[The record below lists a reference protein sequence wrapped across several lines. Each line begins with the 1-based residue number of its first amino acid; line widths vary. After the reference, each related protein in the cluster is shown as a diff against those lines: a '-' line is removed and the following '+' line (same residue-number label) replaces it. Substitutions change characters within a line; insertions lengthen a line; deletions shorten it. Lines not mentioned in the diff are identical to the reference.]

1 MSLNVYKVMEA
12 DEVQDNIPELSSSQI
27 SMDSN
32 EVHETIEVKDHLL
45 FTCKN
50 ESKRLCYMYDF
61 TATKTFTVS
70 VST

>member
-1 MSLNVYKVMEA
+1 MEA

-45 FTCKN
+45 FTYKN
-50 ESKRLCYMYDF
+50 ESKRICYMYDF
-61 TATKTFTVS
+61 TAPLEPLRFL
-70 VST
+70 

>member
-32 EVHETIEVKDHLL
+32 EVHETTEVKDHFL
-45 FTCKN
+45 FTCK
-50 ESKRLCYMYDF
+50 EQKQKIMLY
-61 TATKTFTVS
+61 A
-70 VST
+70 